1 MWKGYLSSIS
11 KECQFKAP
19 ATETEILSIKKDL
32 NIDLPKK
39 LADLYYETNG
49 VYGNY
54 GISFIWSLEQMIKEN
69 LFFWTLHEHKESM
82 KPLDTF
88 LFFSDAGNGDL
99 FGYSI
104 GNGNIQ
110 YEDIYLWNHEDDSR
124 SIIASSLEEFIKGW
138 IGGEISI

>member
-54 GISFIWSLEQMIKEN
+54 GISSIWSLEQMIKEN

-104 GNGNIQ
+104 ENGNIQ
-110 YEDIYLWNHEDDSR
+110 NEDIYLWNHEDDSR